1 MKKIMSLV
9 LILLLCM
16 ALVSLPALSENNDLS
31 ESSALSENNDLFSRI
46 YNANTGE
53 ALQAAHE
60 SRLIHVTEKDR
71 PDTIVFMGQYYQ
83 VQESPD
89 LFPGI
94 RVRSSEYDYIALED
108 GSFQRFLTLELEADP
123 WQYFRDPLL
132 EMEQISS
139 EEKDGTIVVAYKAA
153 ENYADMYYPDAVD
166 TKEIIVV
173 DADSLEMK
181 TYQAVALLPDG
192 SEEVFYEADIEFDI
206 DPIHQETID
215 AIEKHLYEEEHDTR
229 TTTLIFDD
237 DKPCKRTY
245 SFETPVGDG
254 CLIYLLED
262 HGYRYKIDQ
271 ERSVASNEALD
282 NDAVYY
288 MVRVESEG

>member
-9 LILLLCM
+9 LILLLS
-16 ALVSLPALSENNDLS
+16 VSLPALSEKNDLS
-31 ESSALSENNDLFSRI
+31 DTNDLFSRI
-46 YNANTGE
+46 YNANTSD

-60 SRLIHVTEKDR
+60 SCIFHSTEKGMADIIIYTGK
-71 PDTIVFMGQYYQ
+71 DYY

-89 LFPGI
+89 LLPGI

-108 GSFQRFLTLELEADP
+108 GSFQRLITLVTESDP
-123 WQYFRDPLL
+123 WEFLDPQLG
-132 EMEQISS
+132 MEQISS
-139 EEKDGTIVVAYKAA
+139 EEENGALVVTFKSSD
-153 ENYADMYYPDAVD
+153 NYADMYYPDAIE
-166 TKEIIVV
+166 TKAILVV

-181 TYQAVALLPDG
+181 SFQWVAILPDG
-192 SEEVFYEADIEFDI
+192 SEEVFYDATIEFDV

-215 AIEKHLYEEEHDTR
+215 AIEKHLYEEDHDTH
-229 TTTLIFDD
+229 TTTFIFDD

-254 CLIYLLED
+254 CLIYILED

-271 ERSVASNEALD
+271 ERGVASNEVLD

>member
-9 LILLLCM
+9 LILLLS
-16 ALVSLPALSENNDLS
+16 VSLPALAEN
-31 ESSALSENNDLFSRI
+31 SALSENNDLFSRI
-46 YNANTGE
+46 YNANTSD

-60 SRLIHVTEKDR
+60 SCIFHSTEKGMADIIIYTGK
-71 PDTIVFMGQYYQ
+71 DYY

-89 LFPGI
+89 LLPGI

-108 GSFQRFLTLELEADP
+108 GSFQRLITLVTESDP
-123 WQYFRDPLL
+123 WEFLDPQLG
-132 EMEQISS
+132 MEQIISS
-139 EEKDGTIVVAYKAA
+139 EEENGALVVTFKSSD
-153 ENYADMYYPDAVD
+153 NYADMYYPDAIE
-166 TKEIIVV
+166 TKAILVV

-181 TYQAVALLPDG
+181 SFQWVAILPDG
-192 SEEVFYEADIEFDI
+192 SEEVFYDATIEFDV

-215 AIEKHLYEEEHDTR
+215 AIEKHLYEEDHDTH
-229 TTTLIFDD
+229 TTTFIFDD

-254 CLIYLLED
+254 CLIYILED

-271 ERSVASNEALD
+271 ERGVASNEALD

>member
-9 LILLLCM
+9 LILLLS
-16 ALVSLPALSENNDLS
+16 VSLPALSEKNDLS
-31 ESSALSENNDLFSRI
+31 DTNELFSRI
-46 YNANTGE
+46 YNANSSD

-60 SRLIHVTEKDR
+60 SCIFHSTEKDMA
-71 PDTIVFMGQYYQ
+71 DIIIYTGQNYY

-89 LFPGI
+89 LLLGI

-108 GSFQRFLTLELEADP
+108 GSFQRLLTLETESDP
-123 WQYFRDPLL
+123 WEFLDPQLG
-132 EMEQISS
+132 MEQIISS
-139 EEKDGTIVVAYKAA
+139 EEENSALVVTFKSAD
-153 ENYADMYYPDAVD
+153 NYADLYYPDAIA
-166 TKEIIVV
+166 TKAILVV
-173 DADSLEMK
+173 DADSLEIK
-181 TYQAVALLPDG
+181 SFQWVAILSDG

-215 AIEKHLYEEEHDTR
+215 AIEKHLYQEEHVTH
-229 TTTLIFDD
+229 TTTFIFDD

-245 SFETPVGDG
+245 SYETPVGDG

-271 ERSVASNEALD
+271 ERGVASNEALD

-288 MVRVESEG
+288 MVRVE

>member
-1 MKKIMSLV
+1 MKKIISLV
-9 LILLLCM
+9 LILLLCTVM
-16 ALVSLPALSENNDLS
+16 IALP
-31 ESSALSENNDLFSRI
+31 ALSENNDLFSRI
-46 YNANTGE
+46 YNANTSD

-60 SRLIHVTEKDR
+60 SCIFHSTEKGMADIIIY
-71 PDTIVFMGQYYQ
+71 TGQDYY

-89 LFPGI
+89 LLPGI

-108 GSFQRFLTLELEADP
+108 GSFQRLLTLEAESDP
-123 WQYFRDPLL
+123 WEFLDPQLG
-132 EMEQISS
+132 MEQISS
-139 EEKDGTIVVAYKAA
+139 EEENGTLVVTFKSAD
-153 ENYADMYYPDAVD
+153 NYADMYYPDAIE
-166 TKEIIVV
+166 TKAILVV

-181 TYQAVALLPDG
+181 SFQWVAILPDG
-192 SEEVFYEADIEFDI
+192 SEEVFYNATIEFDV
-206 DPIHQETID
+206 DPIHHETID
-215 AIEKHLYEEEHDTR
+215 AIEKHLYKEEHDTH
-229 TTTLIFDD
+229 TTTFIFDD

-254 CLIYLLED
+254 CLIYILED

-271 ERSVASNEALD
+271 ERGVASNEALD

>member
-9 LILLLCM
+9 LILLLS
-16 ALVSLPALSENNDLS
+16 VSLPALSEKNDLS
-31 ESSALSENNDLFSRI
+31 DTNDLFSRI
-46 YNANTGE
+46 YNANTSD

-60 SRLIHVTEKDR
+60 SCIFHSTEKDMA
-71 PDTIVFMGQYYQ
+71 DIIIYTGQNYY

-89 LFPGI
+89 LLLGI

-108 GSFQRFLTLELEADP
+108 GSFQRLLTLETESDP
-123 WQYFRDPLL
+123 WEFLDPQLG
-132 EMEQISS
+132 MEQIISS
-139 EEKDGTIVVAYKAA
+139 EEENSALVVTFKSAD
-153 ENYADMYYPDAVD
+153 NYADLYYPDAIA
-166 TKEIIVV
+166 TKAILVV
-173 DADSLEMK
+173 DADSLEIK
-181 TYQAVALLPDG
+181 SFQWVAILSDG

-215 AIEKHLYEEEHDTR
+215 AIEKHLYQEEHVTH
-229 TTTLIFDD
+229 TTTFIFDD

-245 SFETPVGDG
+245 SYETPVGDG

-271 ERSVASNEALD
+271 ERGVASNEALD

-288 MVRVESEG
+288 MVRVE

>member
-9 LILLLCM
+9 LILLLS
-16 ALVSLPALSENNDLS
+16 VSLPALSEKN
-31 ESSALSENNDLFSRI
+31 ALSDNNDLFSRI
-46 YNANTGE
+46 YNANTSD

-60 SRLIHVTEKDR
+60 SCIFHSTEKGMADIIIY
-71 PDTIVFMGQYYQ
+71 TGQYYY

-89 LFPGI
+89 LLPGI
-94 RVRSSEYDYIALED
+94 RVRSSEYDYIAQED
-108 GSFQRFLTLELEADP
+108 GSFQRLITLETESDP
-123 WQYFRDPLL
+123 WEFLDPQLG
-132 EMEQISS
+132 MEQISS
-139 EEKDGTIVVAYKAA
+139 EEENGTIVMTFKSAD
-153 ENYADMYYPDAVD
+153 NYADMYYPDAIE
-166 TKEIIVV
+166 TKAILVV

-181 TYQAVALLPDG
+181 SFQWVAILPDG
-192 SEEVFYEADIEFDI
+192 SEEVFYDATIEFDV

-215 AIEKHLYEEEHDTR
+215 AIEKHLYKEEHDTH
-229 TTTLIFDD
+229 TTTFIFDD

-254 CLIYLLED
+254 CLIYILED

-271 ERSVASNEALD
+271 ERGVASNEALD